1 MMCDMTRRYVQR
13 ARAEAAQQTRRQ
25 ILDAARATLLEA
37 TRLDFSVGDVATAA
51 GVARSTVY
59 SVFGTRAGLLG
70 ALADDALGRAGIG
83 EVIAAYQ
90 RPDAVEALEGSIRA
104 NCRMCRRPP
113 LRPPRREVEPLA
125 RSQGDRS
132 MAMGELSRRLADQ
145 GRLRADMDT
154 AQAARVLSVLTTF
167 WTFDDLHVAG
177 GLDAAATAD
186 VLVGIARATAG
197 QEPSGG
203 SADRTAW
210 IRHAPMR

>member
-13 ARAEAAQQTRRQ
+13 ARADAAQQTRRQ

-51 GVARSTVY
+51 GVARSTIY

-70 ALADDALGRAGIG
+70 ALADDALGRAGLG

-104 NCRMCRRPP
+104 NCQMYAADHRLFAR
-113 LRPPRREVEPLA
+113 LLVLAEVDADAANPLA
-125 RSQGDRS
+125 RSHGDRS

-154 AQAARVLSVLTTF
+154 AQAA
-167 WTFDDLHVAG
+167 
-177 GLDAAATAD
+177 
-186 VLVGIARATAG
+186 
-197 QEPSGG
+197 
-203 SADRTAW
+203 
-210 IRHAPMR
+210 